1 MFLDVAIYSKAANG
15 GDVHVQFVDWI
26 PLICNILG
34 MIVYPPLSSTF
45 AATPLSILSLPPLAS
60 SAAVVILEFD

>member
-1 MFLDVAIYSKAANG
+1 VFLDVAIYSKEANG

-34 MIVYPPLSSTF
+34 MLMSVPLRPPSTHF
-45 AATPLSILSLPPLAS
+45 SATLVCGTGGFLGVLTW
-60 SAAVVILEFD
+60 

>member
-1 MFLDVAIYSKAANG
+1 VFLDVAIYSKEANG

-34 MIVYPPLSSTF
+34 MLMSTPPSTPTAN
-45 AATPLSILSLPPLAS
+45 AASPATFFCGERGFVDCAD
-60 SAAVVILEFD
+60 VV